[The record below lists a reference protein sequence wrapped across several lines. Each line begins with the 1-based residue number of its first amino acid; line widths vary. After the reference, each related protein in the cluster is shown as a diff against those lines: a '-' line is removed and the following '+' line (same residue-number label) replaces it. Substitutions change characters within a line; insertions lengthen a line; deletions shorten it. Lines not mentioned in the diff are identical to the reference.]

1 MRGKA
6 QAAVSALC
14 SVSRVRLE
22 PLMLSKKLSMSVLII
37 ALNLTIDGQR
47 LCVGVEGRSVNFD
60 LELADHAHRINVVLQ
75 LTWRKETGPHYW

>member
-1 MRGKA
+1 
-6 QAAVSALC
+6 
-14 SVSRVRLE
+14 
-22 PLMLSKKLSMSVLII
+22 MSVLII

-75 LTWRKETGPHYW
+75 LTWRKETGPPYW